1 MNTDTSRPPVRSPR
15 RERTDTTRE
24 LLLRTA
30 ERLYAEYG
38 LSEVSNRQVAE
49 AAGSAN
55 NSAVAYHVG
64 TKRELID
71 AISRSHA
78 EPIGERMRRMIS
90 FFGGSTDPRDHVACL
105 VRPYT
110 DHLAELG
117 TPSWCARFA
126 AQTTTDPTCC
136 DDRFFDATLTPLVR
150 GAFDAMLASVPPIP
164 DEVAALRN
172 QMMRLVVVHTC
183 AEQERM
189 SAHSGAATDWALV
202 GDGLVDAVTGVLLAP
217 VGAHPAQ

>member
-1 MNTDTSRPPVRSPR
+1 MNTGTSQPPARSQQ
-15 RERTDTTRE
+15 RERADATRG

-49 AAGSAN
+49 TAGSAN

-64 TKRELID
+64 TKQELID

-90 FFGGSTDPRDHVACL
+90 LFGESTDPRDHVACL

-126 AQTTTDPTCC
+126 AQTTTDPACC
-136 DDRFFDATLTPLVR
+136 DERFFDATLTPLVR
-150 GAFDAMLASVPPIP
+150 RAFDAMWAAIPPIP
-164 DEVAALRN
+164 EEIAALRN
-172 QMMRLVVVHTC
+172 QMVRLVVVHTC
-183 AEQERM
+183 AEQERI
-189 SAHSGAATDWALV
+189 SSHTGIPTDWTLV
-202 GDGLVDAVTGVLLAP
+202 GDGLVDAATGVLLAP
-217 VGAHPAQ
+217 VGSHPPR